1 MRTHCKIFVGDAQT
15 SLDGWFAVLPRV
27 GEWVTLAGSDDER
40 LHVST
45 VHHRVA
51 VSENDDAL
59 VAIYL
64 QRRDGSLL

>member
-27 GEWVTLAGSDDER
+27 GEWVSLAGSDER
-40 LHVST
+40 HQVSA

-51 VSENDDAL
+51 VTEDDDAL

-64 QRRDGSLL
+64 IKRDSTLL